1 MCVCMKRELY
11 LKRRDVFPF
20 EKYVNRLKEA
30 YNNLEEIKKTKFEEQ
45 KVRTLLDHIMWPYDQ
60 VKACVHTAR
69 KYFKVYFSG
78 SCTYLESEIALIFP
92 EKDPGSQQYRN
103 YGRDMSNKRGN
114 KIHVPEAALGGHQHK
129 KVRKENGV
137 DISNNSRYYSPDE
150 WSKLSSAP

>member
-1 MCVCMKRELY
+1 M
-11 LKRRDVFPF
+11 
-20 EKYVNRLKEA
+20 
-30 YNNLEEIKKTKFEEQ
+30 
-45 KVRTLLDHIMWPYDQ
+45 
-60 VKACVHTAR
+60 HTAI

-150 WSKLSSAP
+150 WSKLSSAPKSKLLSNPKRISAKEERAGDKKISTNVRSSSVAATAKVER